1 MGAMLAR
8 SWGGLAAGDPIGGL
22 AFVRGHW
29 VDVWFLNSL
38 RPRLSMA
45 CGVQG
50 AARLAVWFVGGIGLA
65 IGMRLTDGIG

>member
-1 MGAMLAR
+1 MLAR
-8 SWGGLAAGDPIGGL
+8 SWGGLACWPL
-22 AFVRGHW
+22 ATLLVLWPSSGGHW
-29 VDVWFLNSL
+29 VDAWFLNSL
-38 RPRLSMA
+38 RPRFSMA